1 VLSRLFT
8 HPSNETRSMFRNS
21 VICFVLIGSNLLS
34 TAAYAEAASATNP
47 RPTKTIGQV
56 SKSEAAAT
64 LVVINADG
72 AKLEG
77 DKLTL
82 TGVASSAIIFT
93 ERPDKAAGHLATDDL
108 IEQWGQGADNF
119 NDDPPNATISVLGK
133 GKEPSD
139 AVVTLKHPKLE
150 GATLTF
156 DVSLLEGNLQDA
168 SGPAALFIDHWRGW
182 RGAGLFGLGL
192 ASGAAV
198 GASLL
203 RPSPPPQ
210 PAYVAPAPYYEYPPV
225 VQTACPPGFWLGP
238 WGECRDTPYHGRLPN
253 GSWQ

>member
-1 VLSRLFT
+1 MLR
-8 HPSNETRSMFRNS
+8 HS
-21 VICFVLIGSNLLS
+21 VICLALIGSNLLS
-34 TAAYAEAASATNP
+34 TTAHAETAAVQTQ

-56 SKSEAAAT
+56 SKPQAAAT
-64 LVVINADG
+64 LVVINADD

-77 DKLTL
+77 EKLIL
-82 TGVASSAIIFT
+82 SGVAASAIIFA
-93 ERPDKAAGHLATDDL
+93 ERPEKAAGHLATDDL
-108 IEQWGQGADNF
+108 VDQWGQGPDNF
-119 NDDPPNATISVLGK
+119 NEDPPNATISVLGK

-150 GATLTF
+150 GSTLTF
-156 DVSLLEGNLQDA
+156 DVSLLEGNLDGA

-198 GASLL
+198 GAAML

-210 PAYVAPAPYYEYPPV
+210 PVYVAPTPYYEYPPV

-253 GSWQ
+253 GGWQ